1 MPHLLTDAVFVRDY
15 GERFRELCAC
25 AGSDLRPLLLP
36 PDVEA
41 RLDAPTLA
49 TIEIACFIGVWEED
63 LAFTRRFLGSTLH
76 APNLKWMHLPNAG
89 VDHPVFEQLLTN
101 GVRLTTSSGATA
113 EPIAQS
119 AIAAMLALA
128 RGFPSWWAAQGHHE
142 WLPHPQP
149 PADLRGHTMVIV
161 GVGAIGNE
169 IARLA
174 RALGLRVIGVRR
186 SPRHAG
192 DHVDE
197 LVTPDALSKVATRAD
212 WLVLACPLTAATRGM
227 IDAAVL
233 AALPRGARVINVA
246 RGQIIDEAA
255 LIAAL
260 RDKRL
265 GGAYLDVFEHEPL
278 PVDSPLWD
286 LPDVIVSPH
295 DSGTSA
301 GNPARV
307 AEIFLRNLQ
316 HWLRRETLE
325 NEVTR

>member
-1 MPHLLTDAVFVRDY
+1 
-15 GERFRELCAC
+15 
-25 AGSDLRPLLLP
+25 
-36 PDVEA
+36 
-41 RLDAPTLA
+41 
-49 TIEIACFIGVWEED
+49 
-63 LAFTRRFLGSTLH
+63 
-76 APNLKWMHLPNAG
+76 
-89 VDHPVFEQLLTN
+89 
-101 GVRLTTSSGATA
+101 
-113 EPIAQS
+113 
-119 AIAAMLALA
+119 
-128 RGFPSWWAAQGHHE
+128 
-142 WLPHPQP
+142 
-149 PADLRGHTMVIV
+149 MVIV